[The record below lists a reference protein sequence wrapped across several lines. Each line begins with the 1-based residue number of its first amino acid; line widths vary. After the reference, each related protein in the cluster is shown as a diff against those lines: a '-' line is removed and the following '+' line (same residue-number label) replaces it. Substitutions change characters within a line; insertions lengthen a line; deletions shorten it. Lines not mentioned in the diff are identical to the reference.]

1 MPSTDSL
8 QYTAAGR
15 DRMER
20 FLDDLRDQAER
31 AMREKK
37 FVPGETTVEIT
48 ASDIEELTRSMRVT
62 FLDRHE
68 QRYLMRRVIVDLY
81 LALGFLTVLWGVFY
95 TEVRN
100 LFANPVQSV
109 LLLTGVVMMLA
120 SLWMRLWMKRAYRS
134 PRGDV

>member
-1 MPSTDSL
+1 
-8 QYTAAGR
+8 
-15 DRMER
+15 
-20 FLDDLRDQAER
+20 
-31 AMREKK
+31 MREKK